1 MRFQTVRVTHRIV
14 VDWVAETFHLPTDTA
29 QFHAEARARARTM
42 AYALNRREMR
52 HHAPRRARVLKGWQ
66 AWIGHTLGAD
76 TPAPVRTDARDGEA
90 R

>member
-1 MRFQTVRVTHRIV
+1 MKFTTIRATHRIM
-14 VDWVAETFHLPTDTA
+14 VDWVAQTFHLPAGTA

-42 AYALNRREMR
+42 AYALNRRELR
-52 HHAPRRARVLKGWQ
+52 HHAPGQARVLKGWQ

-76 TPAPVRTDARDGEA
+76 TPAPARTDARAGDA